1 MRTEISYLFVAV
13 ALSGLVV
20 YPWDLGDMGLD
31 PRLRPFAAVFG
42 FLWTCR
48 RAVVFWKAWRR
59 WRSWRLPATWSVKAE
74 DLPFQSVQHRLL
86 RRCLAWSLRQLL
98 SSEAVPDRAAGL
110 PSRLNQ
116 AFGYRMGNPW
126 ARSLLRWLQRRVCPD
141 KGLLLGR
148 AFRWSPEHTQ
158 ELETHLQKGQPLP
171 VGRDM
176 RGGYPALHAVGKKEE
191 QPLVLPWS
199 ELVGHVLIGGTTRSG
214 KTRLL
219 EVILCEAIRGPGTV
233 IVIDPKGDA
242 ELLIRAA
249 TEAHRS
255 GRRFALFSPA
265 HPDQSASFNPFS
277 MCDNTTEL
285 AARVQALM
293 PGGGGM
299 AKGDPFFT
307 EYPLAVVERLGAAQD
322 AIGDDWT
329 IEGLHAVTTMV
340 PPFDDLVSRYLYD
353 VLGGRDNW
361 TPSLEELI
369 EEYTRKR
376 GEKQDALA
384 DALIDDKE
392 KPRDHFVQVTANLV
406 PAFRGVTGGK
416 MARLLSSENP
426 DLTWDGVVKERT
438 VVYFAMSSLLY
449 GEVANRIGRV
459 ILQDLI
465 GFLGRRY
472 ALQDPAKMTPLTILI
487 DEFSNVAYPG
497 FIDALNK
504 GGGAKANIM
513 LAMQSLADPEAAMGK
528 DGTQRVLDNLNT
540 RIWFR
545 LTDDATAKLAVE
557 GLGMTSVSREDI
569 SHSLSFGGSGGTSGG
584 SRGAMQYVDRSL
596 VRSEWVTGL
605 PRGEAFVRT
614 RGENWKLRVPLL
626 KPVGRKEVRE
636 VAAEYGLGGVLADL
650 KEKAKESGSAR
661 ERLRNA
667 QENGKPAESSEES
680 TARSSGK
687 SAEAGKGS
695 QSAVAARKSVDRL
708 REAVTDHEPKTDPG
722 SEDSG
727 QGVKDA
733 GQRADRLREA
743 MTDHESKTNP
753 GSEDSGQAA
762 EDGGQRTDRLREAMM
777 DHEPKTDPGSEDSGQ
792 AVKDAGQRADRLRE
806 AVTDHE
812 SKADPDNKDSGQG
825 VKGPGQSAV
834 KRLMAAVEE
843 TPSALGVDIVATV
856 ETGEAE
862 PNG

>member
-20 YPWDLGDMGLD
+20 YPSGLGDMGLD
-31 PRLRPFAAVFG
+31 PRLRPSAAVFG

-48 RAVVFWKAWRR
+48 RAVVFWRAWRR

-74 DLPFQSVQHRLL
+74 DLPFLSMQHRLL

-98 SSEAVPDRAAGL
+98 SSEAVSDRAEGL

-116 AFGYRMGNPW
+116 ALGYRMGNPW
-126 ARSLLRWLQRRVCPD
+126 ACSLLRWLQRRVCPHR
-141 KGLLLGR
+141 GILLGR

-158 ELETHLQKGQPLP
+158 ELETHLQGGQPLP

-199 ELVGHVLIGGTTRSG
+199 ELMGHVLIGGTTRSG

-219 EVILCEAIRGPGTV
+219 EVILSEAIRGPGTV
-233 IVIDPKGDA
+233 IVIDPKGDT
-242 ELLIRAA
+242 ELLVRAA

-255 GRRFALFSPA
+255 GREFAFFSPA
-265 HPDQSASFNPFS
+265 SPKCSSSFNPFS
-277 MCDNTTEL
+277 MCTNTTEL

-299 AKGDPFFT
+299 SKGDPFFT
-307 EYPLAVVERLGAAQD
+307 EYPLAVVEKIGAAQK
-322 AIGDDWT
+322 AVGERWT
-329 IEGLHAVTTMV
+329 IQGLNAATTLV
-340 PPFDDLVSRYLYD
+340 PPFEDLLSRYLARQVGKRQD
-353 VLGGRDNW
+353 RDL
-361 TPSLEELI
+361 PDLETLI
-369 EEYTRKR
+369 AEYRLR
-376 GEKQDALA
+376 QASDRDLLA
-384 DALIDDKE
+384 DALIDDHE

-406 PAFRGVTGGK
+406 PAFRGVTGGD
-416 MARLLSSENP
+416 MDDLLSSSEP
-426 DLTWDGVVKERT
+426 DLTWDGLVEERK
-438 VVYFAMSSLLY
+438 VVYFAMSSLMF

-472 ALQDPAKMTPLTILI
+472 AHDDPASMTPLTILI

-513 LAMQSLADPEAAMGK
+513 LAMQSLADPEASMGK

-569 SHSLSFGGSGGTSGG
+569 SHSLSFGGSSGTSGG
-584 SRGAMQYVDRSL
+584 SRGGLHYVDRSL
-596 VRSEWVTGL
+596 VRPEWVTGL

-626 KPVGRKEVRE
+626 EPVGKSGVRE
-636 VAAEYGLGGVLADL
+636 VAAAHGLDGAIAEL
-650 KEKAKESGSAR
+650 KEKTGKTQQEPVTPPTPERQDQTSKAAFDKDDLASA
-661 ERLRNA
+661 LHA
-667 QENGKPAESSEES
+667 EES
-680 TARSSGK
+680 PGEDGNAEVQGT
-687 SAEAGKGS
+687 SAGGDPANEGSNVNDGSEKKDESPTEAEGDLEEEMAPAMDLSEAG
-695 QSAVAARKSVDRL
+695 
-708 REAVTDHEPKTDPG
+708 T
-722 SEDSG
+722 
-727 QGVKDA
+727 QG
-733 GQRADRLREA
+733 
-743 MTDHESKTNP
+743 
-753 GSEDSGQAA
+753 
-762 EDGGQRTDRLREAMM
+762 
-777 DHEPKTDPGSEDSGQ
+777 
-792 AVKDAGQRADRLRE
+792 
-806 AVTDHE
+806 
-812 SKADPDNKDSGQG
+812 
-825 VKGPGQSAV
+825 
-834 KRLMAAVEE
+834 
-843 TPSALGVDIVATV
+843 
-856 ETGEAE
+856 
-862 PNG
+862 

>member
-1 MRTEISYLFVAV
+1 MKRDISSLIV
-13 ALSGLVV
+13 ALTVSGIAVF
-20 YPWDLGDMGLD
+20 PWEVWVGDGMGLD
-31 PRLRPFAAVFG
+31 PRLRPLAAVFG
-42 FLWTCR
+42 SLWVGWR
-48 RAVVFWKAWRR
+48 LGVSVMAWLH
-59 WRSWRLPATWSVKAE
+59 WRSWRLSATWSVEAA
-74 DLPFQSVQHRLL
+74 DLPFQSLQHRWL
-86 RRCLAWSLRQLL
+86 RRCLAWAVDKLL
-98 SSEAVPDRAAGL
+98 SSEVVPDREAGL
-110 PSRLNQ
+110 FCRLNQ
-116 AFGYRMGNPW
+116 ALGYRTGHPW
-126 ARSLLRWLQRRVCPD
+126 ACSLLRRLETRMCPD
-141 KGLLLGR
+141 KGILLGR

-158 ELETHLQKGQPLP
+158 ELESHLQRGKPLP
-171 VGRDM
+171 VGRDA

-219 EVILCEAIRGPGTV
+219 EVILSEAIRGPGTV

-249 TEAHRS
+249 AEAHRS
-255 GRRFALFSPA
+255 GREFAFFSPA
-265 HPDQSASFNPFS
+265 HADHSASFNPFS
-277 MCDNTTEL
+277 MCTNTTEL

-307 EYPLAVVERLGAAQD
+307 EYPLAVVERLGAAQE
-322 AIGDDWT
+322 AVGDEWT

-340 PPFDDLVSRYLYD
+340 PPLDDLVSRYLYQ
-353 VLGGRDNW
+353 VLGGRDDW
-361 TPSLEELI
+361 APSLEDLI
-369 EEYTRKR
+369 AEYTRSR

-384 DALIDDKE
+384 DALVDDKE

-416 MARLLSSENP
+416 MARLLSSADPE
-426 DLTWDGVVKERT
+426 LTWDGVVAQRK

-465 GFLGRRY
+465 GFLGDRY
-472 ALQDPAKMTPLTILI
+472 AFNDPATMTPLTILI

-540 RIWFR
+540 RVWFR

-557 GLGMTSVSREDI
+557 GLGMTSVGREDI
-569 SHSLSFGGSGGTSGG
+569 SHSLNFGGSGGTSGG
-584 SRGAMQYVDRSL
+584 ARGAMQYTDRSL

-626 KPVGRKEVRE
+626 KPVGKDEVRE
-636 VAAEYGLGGVLADL
+636 AAERYGLAGVLAEL
-650 KEKAKESGSAR
+650 GEQAEAR
-661 ERLRNA
+661 AGGTANEERLA
-667 QENGKPAESSEES
+667 AGKNRKQ
-680 TARSSGK
+680 TD
-687 SAEAGKGS
+687 AGKGS
-695 QSAVAARKSVDRL
+695 GAAAGGEPGAARKESTPGADASQARNGKHSESAAGVTSAMDRL
-708 REAVTDHEPKTDPG
+708 GAATSGQSSGDGSDGEGPAEGGEDAEGTADRRSEPAEAARQPEAVP
-722 SEDSG
+722 
-727 QGVKDA
+727 
-733 GQRADRLREA
+733 
-743 MTDHESKTNP
+743 NP
-753 GSEDSGQAA
+753 
-762 EDGGQRTDRLREAMM
+762 
-777 DHEPKTDPGSEDSGQ
+777 
-792 AVKDAGQRADRLRE
+792 E
-806 AVTDHE
+806 AVPK
-812 SKADPDNKDSGQG
+812 S
-825 VKGPGQSAV
+825 
-834 KRLMAAVEE
+834 
-843 TPSALGVDIVATV
+843 
-856 ETGEAE
+856 EAE
-862 PNG
+862 PKPEAQSVSEAVPEDLLDAAVDTTHVQVNGQGEA

>member
-1 MRTEISYLFVAV
+1 MRTEVSYLIVAV

-20 YPWDLGDMGLD
+20 YPWELGGMGLD

-42 FLWTCR
+42 FLWAVR
-48 RAVVFWKAWRR
+48 RAGAFIAAWSR
-59 WRSWRLPATWSVKAE
+59 WRSWRLPATWSVNAE
-74 DLPFQSVQHRLL
+74 DLPLESSARWLPLLYAREFYSSLPDCVRRLIY
-86 RRCLAWSLRQLL
+86 
-98 SSEAVPDRAAGL
+98 PDRGI
-110 PSRLNQ
+110 
-116 AFGYRMGNPW
+116 
-126 ARSLLRWLQRRVCPD
+126 
-141 KGLLLGR
+141 LLGR

-158 ELETHLQKGQPLP
+158 LLETHLQKGQPLP
-171 VGRDM
+171 VGRGM

-191 QPLVLPWS
+191 RPLVLPWS

-219 EVILCEAIRGPGTV
+219 ELILSEAIRGPGTV

-249 TEAHRS
+249 TEANRS
-255 GRRFALFSPA
+255 GRPFAFFSPA
-265 HPDQSASFNPFS
+265 HADNSASFNPFS
-277 MCDNTTEL
+277 MCTNTTEL

-299 AKGDPFFT
+299 SKGDPFFT

-322 AIGDDWT
+322 AVGEKWT
-329 IEGLHAVTTMV
+329 IERLHAVTTMV
-340 PPFDDLVSRYLYD
+340 PPFDDLLSRYLYQ

-361 TPSLEELI
+361 EPSLEELI

-376 GEKQDALA
+376 GDRQDPLA

-416 MARLLSSENP
+416 MSRLLSTEDP
-426 DLTWDGVVKERT
+426 ELTWNGVVEERK

-465 GFLGRRY
+465 GFLGDRY
-472 ALQDPAKMTPLTILI
+472 AYGDPQKMTPLTILI

-504 GGGAKANIM
+504 GGGARANIM

-545 LTDDATAKLAVE
+545 LTDDGTAKLAVE

-569 SHSLSFGGSGGTSGG
+569 SHSLSFGGSQGTSGG
-584 SRGAMQYVDRSL
+584 ARGAMQYADRSL

-626 KPVGRKEVRE
+626 KPVSKDELKE
-636 VAAEYGLGGVLADL
+636 VAAHFHLEHVLA
-650 KEKAKESGSAR
+650 EFRERAEGRQEGSANDR
-661 ERLRNA
+661 RLAGRTD
-667 QENGKPAESSEES
+667 GRAEDD
-680 TARSSGK
+680 
-687 SAEAGKGS
+687 GKGS
-695 QSAVAARKSVDRL
+695 GKNATGNPPDALNKATRGGNG
-708 REAVTDHEPKTDPG
+708 EPAG
-722 SEDSG
+722 SGEDCDSG
-727 QGVKDA
+727 TGRQGGMDPFGA
-733 GQRADRLREA
+733 AFGEEEAADGAEA
-743 MTDHESKTNP
+743 
-753 GSEDSGQAA
+753 
-762 EDGGQRTDRLREAMM
+762 
-777 DHEPKTDPGSEDSGQ
+777 
-792 AVKDAGQRADRLRE
+792 
-806 AVTDHE
+806 
-812 SKADPDNKDSGQG
+812 
-825 VKGPGQSAV
+825 
-834 KRLMAAVEE
+834 E
-843 TPSALGVDIVATV
+843 TTG
-856 ETGEAE
+856 TGEPCGRGADE
-862 PNG
+862 ATRGET

>member
-1 MRTEISYLFVAV
+1 MKTEVGLLIAAALMSGVVAV
-13 ALSGLVV
+13 PWELWFPGLTVI
-20 YPWDLGDMGLD
+20 D
-31 PRLRPFAAVFG
+31 PRLRPVAAVFG
-42 FLWTCR
+42 LLWVSFR
-48 RAVVFWKAWRR
+48 LAAFWKTWQR

-74 DLPFQSVQHRLL
+74 DLPFESRPRRLPRPYAWELYTSLPDRL
-86 RRCLAWSLRQLL
+86 RRWLY
-98 SSEAVPDRAAGL
+98 PDAGI
-110 PSRLNQ
+110 
-116 AFGYRMGNPW
+116 
-126 ARSLLRWLQRRVCPD
+126 
-141 KGLLLGR
+141 LLGR

-158 ELETHLQKGQPLP
+158 ELETHLQGGQSLP

-176 RGGYPALHAVGKKEE
+176 RGGYPALHAVGKKDER
-191 QPLVLPWS
+191 PLVLPWT

-219 EVILCEAIRGPGTV
+219 EVILSEAIRGPGTV

-242 ELLIRAA
+242 ELLVRAA

-255 GRRFALFSPA
+255 GRKFAFFSPA
-265 HPDQSASFNPFS
+265 HADHSASFNPFS
-277 MCDNTTEL
+277 MCTNTTEL

-322 AIGDDWT
+322 ALGEKWT

-340 PPFDDLVSRYLYD
+340 PPFDDLLTKYLYQ

-361 TPSLEELI
+361 EPSLDELI
-369 EEYTRKR
+369 EEYSRKR
-376 GEKQDALA
+376 SEKQDHLA

-416 MARLLSSENP
+416 MARLLSSEAP
-426 DLTWDGVVKERT
+426 DLTWDGVVEERKI
-438 VVYFAMSSLLY
+438 VYFAMSSLLY

-465 GFLGRRY
+465 GFLGERY
-472 ALQDPAKMTPLTILI
+472 AYGDPAKMTPLTILI

-569 SHSLSFGGSGGTSGG
+569 SHSLSFGGTSGTSGG

-626 KPVGRKEVRE
+626 KPVPKGELKK
-636 VAAEYGLGGVLADL
+636 VAAHFKLEHVLAEFREQAQARQQGTADEQL
-650 KEKAKESGSAR
+650 LAGGIRSQEQGTGKDSADEAAGKTASAFKKTAPGRNGQPTGSA
-661 ERLRNA
+661 EESEIGAGLKDGMDMLGA
-667 QENGKPAESSEES
+667 AFGTGVASDGAEDETPDPKEPPEPAE
-680 TARSSGK
+680 A
-687 SAEAGKGS
+687 
-695 QSAVAARKSVDRL
+695 
-708 REAVTDHEPKTDPG
+708 EPKTEEASVETA
-722 SEDSG
+722 SEARGPS
-727 QGVKDA
+727 
-733 GQRADRLREA
+733 
-743 MTDHESKTNP
+743 P
-753 GSEDSGQAA
+753 AA
-762 EDGGQRTDRLREAMM
+762 EDGAAASACALEDLLAAVGDDEEAQVSALLAVVG
-777 DHEPKTDPGSEDSGQ
+777 DEED
-792 AVKDAGQRADRLRE
+792 
-806 AVTDHE
+806 
-812 SKADPDNKDSGQG
+812 KAMTGKGGQG
-825 VKGPGQSAV
+825 
-834 KRLMAAVEE
+834 
-843 TPSALGVDIVATV
+843 
-856 ETGEAE
+856 
-862 PNG
+862 

>member
-1 MRTEISYLFVAV
+1 MRTEVSYLIVAV

-20 YPWDLGDMGLD
+20 YPWELGGMGLD
-31 PRLRPFAAVFG
+31 PRMWPFAAVFG
-42 FLWTCR
+42 LVWAGR
-48 RAVVFWKAWRR
+48 RAAAFIAAWSR
-59 WRSWRLPATWSVKAE
+59 WRSWRLPATWSVNAE
-74 DLPFQSVQHRLL
+74 DLPLESSARWLPLL
-86 RRCLAWSLRQLL
+86 YAREFYSSLPDWVRRWIY
-98 SSEAVPDRAAGL
+98 PDRGI
-110 PSRLNQ
+110 
-116 AFGYRMGNPW
+116 
-126 ARSLLRWLQRRVCPD
+126 
-141 KGLLLGR
+141 LLGR

-158 ELETHLQKGQPLP
+158 LLETHLQKGQPLP
-171 VGRDM
+171 VGHGM

-191 QPLVLPWS
+191 RPLVLPWS

-219 EVILCEAIRGPGTV
+219 ELILSEAIRGPGTV

-249 TEAHRS
+249 TEANRS
-255 GRRFALFSPA
+255 GRPFAFFSPA
-265 HPDQSASFNPFS
+265 HAEHSASFNPFS
-277 MCDNTTEL
+277 MCTNTTEL

-299 AKGDPFFT
+299 SKGDPFFT

-322 AIGDDWT
+322 AVGEKWT
-329 IEGLHAVTTMV
+329 IERLHAVTTMV
-340 PPFDDLVSRYLYD
+340 PPFDDLLSRYLYQ

-361 TPSLEELI
+361 EPSLEELI
-369 EEYTRKR
+369 EEYSRKR
-376 GEKQDALA
+376 GDRQDPLA

-416 MARLLSSENP
+416 MSRLLSTEDP
-426 DLTWDGVVKERT
+426 DLTWNGVVEERK

-465 GFLGRRY
+465 GFLGDRY
-472 ALQDPAKMTPLTILI
+472 AYGDPQKMTPLTILI

-545 LTDDATAKLAVE
+545 LTDDGTAKLAVE

-569 SHSLSFGGSGGTSGG
+569 SHSLSFGGSQGTSGG
-584 SRGAMQYVDRSL
+584 ARGAMQYADRSL

-626 KPVGRKEVRE
+626 KPVSKGELKE
-636 VAAEYGLGGVLADL
+636 VAAHFHLEHVLA
-650 KEKAKESGSAR
+650 EFRERAEARQEGSANDR
-661 ERLRNA
+661 RLA
-667 QENGKPAESSEES
+667 GSTNGRAEDD
-680 TARSSGK
+680 
-687 SAEAGKGS
+687 GKGS
-695 QSAVAARKSVDRL
+695 AKNATGNPPDTLNKATRGGNG
-708 REAVTDHEPKTDPG
+708 EPAGTGEDC
-722 SEDSG
+722 DSG
-727 QGVKDA
+727 TGRQGGVDPFGA
-733 GQRADRLREA
+733 AFGEEEAAD
-743 MTDHESKTNP
+743 
-753 GSEDSGQAA
+753 GA
-762 EDGGQRTDRLREAMM
+762 E
-777 DHEPKTDPGSEDSGQ
+777 
-792 AVKDAGQRADRLRE
+792 
-806 AVTDHE
+806 
-812 SKADPDNKDSGQG
+812 
-825 VKGPGQSAV
+825 
-834 KRLMAAVEE
+834 EE
-843 TPSALGVDIVATV
+843 TTGTDEPCGRGADEAIRR
-856 ETGEAE
+856 ET
-862 PNG
+862 